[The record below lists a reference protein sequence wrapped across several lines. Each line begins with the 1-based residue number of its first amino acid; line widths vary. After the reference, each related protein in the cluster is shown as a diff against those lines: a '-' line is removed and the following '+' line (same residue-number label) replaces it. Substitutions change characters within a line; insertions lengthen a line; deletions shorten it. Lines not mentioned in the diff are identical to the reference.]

1 MLDHGEKTIV
11 SRSSRAA
18 TRLDAATRAAV
29 GRPLVWVALIALV
42 AAWPVV
48 WTLRTRVPPSP
59 PVLGSLPAFQ
69 LTDQHGR
76 PFGSQELAGRVWVA
90 SFVFTRCETVC
101 PAITRQMARIQDRTR
116 NLEPALHLVSF
127 SVDPEY
133 DTPERLAAYAR
144 AHRASP
150 RMWSFLTG
158 PADSVRETV
167 EKGLRVTME
176 RDAGDPSPAAITHG
190 GHLVLV
196 DGSARIRGYYDP
208 ETPGAMDRV
217 VRDAALLAN
226 GQ

>member
-1 MLDHGEKTIV
+1 MLDQHGRV
-11 SRSSRAA
+11 AAPAGRAA
-18 TRLDAATRAAV
+18 TRIDAAARAVV
-29 GRPLVWVALIALV
+29 GRPLVWLVVIALV

-48 WTLRTRVPPSP
+48 WTLRTRIPPSP
-59 PVLGSLPAFQ
+59 PVLGALPAFR

-90 SFVFTRCETVC
+90 SFIFTRCETVC
-101 PAITRQMARIQDRTR
+101 PAVTRKMARIQDRTR

-127 SVDPEY
+127 SVDPEH
-133 DTPERLAAYAR
+133 DTPERLAEYAR

-150 RMWSFLTG
+150 RMWTFLTG
-158 PADSVRETV
+158 PADAVRETV

-190 GHLVLV
+190 SHLVLV
-196 DGSARIRGYYDP
+196 DGEGRIRGYYDP
-208 ETPGAMDRV
+208 ETPAAMDRV

-226 GQ
+226 GR